1 MKRFASV
8 FFLGVVGCAG
18 NSPPAPSVFLPAE
31 GVAATDF
38 VVVNICRPKLGFFK
52 VDSSSAHLEGGLA
65 INNEELRPIT
75 SARAYK
81 INLPKRG
88 SYEVVFS
95 PPRPPHDYGSGKTLN
110 LRLDPK
116 TRVHHL
122 IIDAEASDSAAGRIL
137 SGILMGGSNTRWS
150 IKRVP
155 ETEFQKSC
163 TDVKFQTF
171 THREIAR

>member
-1 MKRFASV
+1 MKRFAAV
-8 FFLGVVGCAG
+8 LILGVVGCAG
-18 NSPPAPSVFLPAE
+18 NRPPAPSVFLPAE

-52 VDSSSAHLEGGLA
+52 VDSSSAYLEGGLA
-65 INNEELRPIT
+65 INNEELWPIP
-75 SARAYK
+75 SSGAYK
-81 INLPKRG
+81 INLPKRD
-88 SYEVVFS
+88 SYEVVFTL
-95 PPRPPHDYGSGKTLN
+95 PRPPHDYGSGKTIK
-110 LRLDPK
+110 LRLASK
-116 TRVHHL
+116 TKVNHL
-122 IIDAEASDSAAGRIL
+122 IIDAEAADSAAGRVI

-163 TDVKFQTF
+163 ADIKHQTF

>member
-1 MKRFASV
+1 MKRYAAV
-8 FFLGVVGCAG
+8 LFLGVVGCAG
-18 NSPPAPSVFLPAE
+18 KSSPAPSVFLPAE

-52 VDSSSAHLEGGLA
+52 VDSSSAYLEGGLA
-65 INNEELRPIT
+65 INNEELRPIP
-75 SARAYK
+75 SANAYK
-81 INLPKRG
+81 INLPKRD
-88 SYEVVFS
+88 SYEVVFTF
-95 PPRPPHDYGSGKTLN
+95 PRPPHDYGSGKAIK
-110 LRLDPK
+110 LRLASK
-116 TRVHHL
+116 MKVNHL
-122 IIDAEASDSAAGRIL
+122 IIDAEAADSAAGRVL

-163 TDVKFQTF
+163 ADIKHQTF